1 MLFYED
7 IDKSIPVYLLIF
19 DRGVSDKVTNSKI
32 KDNHA
37 LVCKG
42 KIWNYF

>member
-1 MLFYED
+1 MRFYDEF
-7 IDKSIPVYLLIF
+7 DKSISVYLLIF
-19 DRGVSDKVTNSKI
+19 DRDVSDKVTDNKI

-42 KIWNYF
+42 EM